1 MSLAS
6 CVTDAVEAKIL
17 DKEIAEA
24 LLTVD
29 GIDEQQIIEQALF
42 ASYLKRRQT
51 AIQLVK
57 QQEALEHAENYTRRK
72 LAKSVKKALKEKDA
86 TGVTENDFLAG
97 IDSLVSRDMY
107 SQTGKQN
114 IASITKYYEGRYDSL
129 IAEVLEKHQTTWFG
143 WGIQKQKAGLQDLMR
158 AMYGDGA
165 KPEYVQM
172 AKSLRKTFEEARLN
186 FNRAGGAIK
195 KLDNYMPQTH
205 NILKMMRYPDDPER
219 SKQEWVNFMLNEIN
233 IEKLT
238 TTGGDDL
245 LKEVFKDRRATLLP
259 EYEREVL
266 GQIFDTI
273 TQKGL
278 NKKEAGKTEGLGKLA
293 NKHQAERVLHFMDAD
308 SWIKYHEEYGS
319 DDILSGITGY
329 FTGMAKDTA
338 AMEVLGTNPTLT
350 HKFLIDHAE
359 KRGANQ
365 TSLFMSEALYKK
377 QTGFGNDRQDIDL
390 AQKSGE
396 IKAYTT
402 ATMLGSAMLSSV
414 GDPVM
419 TSLTARYNGL
429 PVTKV
434 LTSFL
439 NNLLTQKDT
448 ARIATELG
456 FINNEAKGNL
466 IALTRLGGDGQIG
479 TGLGSKLSESVMRS
493 SGLSGWTETLRRTYS
508 LEASR
513 AYGQA
518 AKGSYDELQPNM
530 RKQFAKYGIGA
541 EDWDLIRTV
550 NLTENKKGQFLT
562 GQDILDQTGD
572 RTLASKFQ
580 SLILQEAELAAL
592 TPDAKARTLATLG
605 QTTGTISGEAL
616 SHTMAFKS
624 FPITMLLTHVSRG
637 LQAESR
643 KGAVGYLGGLMLG
656 TTIMGAFALQLKE
669 LEKGRQLRNMKD
681 NSFWQH
687 AMMQGGGLG
696 LFGDFLFADHSR
708 YGTSLL
714 GSLGGA
720 SISIVEGGVKSGFN
734 MAGHLAEIGEGKDAG
749 EQVGKAFAEA
759 TEFTKKYNPI
769 DTWQTRLI
777 FERML
782 FEPIGTFADPSLRH
796 RLKQKER
803 KQKSDFGNGMW
814 MPRGQDIKPLEFGKQ
829 VDE

>member
-17 DKEIAEA
+17 DKEIAEV
-24 LLTVD
+24 LLSVE
-29 GIDEQQIIEQALF
+29 GVDEQEIIEQALF

-51 AIQLVK
+51 AIQIIK
-57 QQEALEHAENYTRRK
+57 QQDALEHAEQFTRRK
-72 LAKSVKKALKEKDA
+72 LAKSVKKALKGDA

-97 IDSLVSRDMY
+97 VDSLVSRDMY

-114 IASITKYYEGRYDSL
+114 IASVTKYYEGEYDRQLS
-129 IAEVLEKHQTTWFG
+129 EVLQRHQSRWFG
-143 WGIQKQKAGLQDLMR
+143 LSTTKQKAGLQDLMR

-172 AKSLRKTFEEARLN
+172 AKDLRQAFEDARLN

-205 NILKMMRYPDDPER
+205 NVLKMMRYPDDPER

-233 IEKLT
+233 IERLT

-245 LKEVFKDRRATLLP
+245 LKDVFKDRRATLLP
-259 EYEREVL
+259 EYEAEVL
-266 GQIFDTI
+266 GDIFDTI

-319 DDILSGITGY
+319 DDILSGLTGY

-359 KRGANQ
+359 KRGAGQ
-365 TSLFMSEALYKK
+365 TSLYMSEGLFKK
-377 QTGFGNDRQDIDL
+377 QTGFGNDRQDLDL
-390 AQKSGE
+390 AQASSE

-419 TSLTARYNGL
+419 TSLTAKYNGL
-429 PVTKV
+429 PVTKT
-434 LTSFL
+434 LANFIG
-439 NNLLTQKDT
+439 NLFDQEDT

-456 FINNEAKGNL
+456 FINNEAKRNL
-466 IALTRLGGDGQIG
+466 ISLTRLGGDGQIG
-479 TGLGSKLSESVMRS
+479 TGLGSKLSEFVMRS
-493 SGLSGWTETLRRTYS
+493 SGLTGWTETLRRTYA

-518 AKGSYDELQPNM
+518 AKGSYDELNPSM
-530 RKQFAKYGIGA
+530 RKQFEKYGIGA
-541 EDWDLIRTV
+541 EDWEQIRSV
-550 NLTENKKGQFLT
+550 KLQENKKGQFLT
-562 GQDILDQTGD
+562 GQDIIDQTGN
-572 RTLASKFQ
+572 RLLASKYQ
-580 SLILQEAELAAL
+580 GLILQEAELAAL

-605 QTTGTISGEAL
+605 QTSGTISGEAL

-656 TTIMGAFALQLKE
+656 TTIMGALALQLKE
-669 LEKGRQLRNMKD
+669 LEKGRQPRNMKD

-708 YGTSLL
+708 YGSSLL

-720 SISIVEGGVKSGFN
+720 SLSIVEGGIKSGVKV
-734 MAGHLAEIGEGKDAG
+734 AGHIADIDDGADVDDQL
-749 EQVGKAFAEA
+749 GKAFAEA

-782 FEPIGTFADPSLRH
+782 FEPVGTFADPSLNH

-803 KQKSDFGNGMW
+803 KQKSDFGNDMW
-814 MPRGQDIKPLEFGKQ
+814 MPRGRDLQPIEMGKS
-829 VDE
+829 VDK